1 MLKSVHKVLLLL
13 LTVGMMVLIFVFSAE
28 PAADSDR
35 TSGFLVNLV
44 LYTACPNY
52 DTLTPDAQLAV
63 YNTLQH
69 LVRKAAH
76 FTEFAL
82 LGFLLRLCLE
92 SWFPKARLSLWAWF
106 GGTVY
111 AITDEIHQLSVDARS
126 GQIGDVLLDSCGV
139 IAGVI
144 VGWVI
149 LTLLR
154 RRREKILG
162 SPAGESE
169 RLSRSENAGA

>member
-63 YNTLQH
+63 
-69 LVRKAAH
+69 
-76 FTEFAL
+76 
-82 LGFLLRLCLE
+82 
-92 SWFPKARLSLWAWF
+92 
-106 GGTVY
+106 
-111 AITDEIHQLSVDARS
+111 
-126 GQIGDVLLDSCGV
+126 
-139 IAGVI
+139 
-144 VGWVI
+144 
-149 LTLLR
+149 
-154 RRREKILG
+154 
-162 SPAGESE
+162 
-169 RLSRSENAGA
+169 